1 MYCYIHISVNEP
13 TRKSYQ
19 GPPDRRSEGC
29 TRRGEAACSD
39 GGDRA
44 AVQADQAAG
53 HASSG
58 RRCAGLVQ
66 EARARLSDPDQWR
79 AAESDGGGAVGLE
92 LDFASPAGAGLNSG
106 LMTERIGI

>member
-13 TRKSYQ
+13 THESYE
-19 GPPDRRSEGC
+19 GPPDCHSEGC
-29 TRRGEAACSD
+29 TSCGEAACSD